1 MLALVLFLQL
11 AKGCK
16 IIHRLSNIFYRLKF
30 LQKDVDSMFKNKN
43 FSILLFGR
51 LITNFGDSIYSIA
64 TLTLIYTLTKSTF
77 YSGITL
83 FLISF
88 TAILQIFVSPII
100 SKFNVKRF
108 LIISQ
113 LFQAIILLAITYL
126 IYINKLQITTLIIFI
141 VCISFINQIVYPVQL
156 ALLPKI
162 VKQEDL
168 VKANSL
174 FSIAYQGS
182 DALFNS
188 IGGFIITVFGTIY
201 AFIINSI
208 TFFINS
214 FIFIFL
220 SNNLSKNSNTIQEN
234 YFSKLSSGIKIWNTP
249 LLKPLLIGIII
260 INFSTSSL
268 LTLLPEYSETSY
280 FYGILLSASG
290 LGILIGAFLSN
301 SQTLKNIRLSAL
313 YTTFTLGIAL
323 SWGALS
329 IVNNNSI
336 TNKIV
341 NFLLFLFGWIL
352 IGILNTYSQTMI
364 QCIISKDKLDVAM
377 STMIGLSIALSP
389 LGALLAGV
397 LSIKYSIKTIIII
410 TSLLIF
416 SIFLFWLF
424 NKNIR
429 NLPSFSKLLEIRN

>member
-1 MLALVLFLQL
+1 
-11 AKGCK
+11 
-16 IIHRLSNIFYRLKF
+16 
-30 LQKDVDSMFKNKN
+30 MFKNKN

-88 TAILQIFVSPII
+88 TAILQIFVSPLI

-126 IYINKLQITTLIIFI
+126 IYVNKLQITTLIIFI

-156 ALLPKI
+156 SLLPKI

-214 FIFIFL
+214 AIFIFL
-220 SNNLSKNSNTIQEN
+220 SNDLSKNTNTIQEN

-301 SQTLKNIRLSAL
+301 SQILKNIRLSVL
-313 YTTFTLGIAL
+313 YTTFTLGIGL

-329 IVNNNSI
+329 ILNNNSI
-336 TNKIV
+336 TNKII
-341 NFLLFLFGWIL
+341 NFSLFLFGWIL

-364 QCIISKDKLDVAM
+364 QYIISKDKLDVAM
-377 STMIGLSIALSP
+377 STMIGLSIAFSP

-416 SIFLFWLF
+416 SIFIFWLF

-429 NLPSFSKLLEIRN
+429 NLPSFSKLLEIRD

>member
-1 MLALVLFLQL
+1 
-11 AKGCK
+11 
-16 IIHRLSNIFYRLKF
+16 
-30 LQKDVDSMFKNKN
+30 MFKNKN

-88 TAILQIFVSPII
+88 AAILQIFISPII
-100 SKFNVKRF
+100 SKFNIKWF

-126 IYINKLQITTLIIFI
+126 IYVNMIQITTLIIFI

-156 ALLPKI
+156 TLLPKI
-162 VKQEDL
+162 VKQQDL

-188 IGGFIITVFGTIY
+188 IGGFIITVFGAIY

-214 FIFIFL
+214 TIFIFL
-220 SNNLSKNSNTIQEN
+220 SNDLSKNTNSVQEN

-301 SQTLKNIRLSAL
+301 NQILKNIRLSVL
-313 YTTFTLGIAL
+313 YTIFTLGIGL

-329 IVNNNSI
+329 ILNNNSI
-336 TNKIV
+336 TNKII
-341 NFLLFLFGWIL
+341 NFSLFLFGWIL

-377 STMIGLSIALSP
+377 STMIGLSIAFSP

-424 NKNIR
+424 NKNIK
-429 NLPSFSKLLEIRN
+429 NLPSFSKLLEIRD

>member
-1 MLALVLFLQL
+1 
-11 AKGCK
+11 
-16 IIHRLSNIFYRLKF
+16 
-30 LQKDVDSMFKNKN
+30 MFKNKN

-88 TAILQIFVSPII
+88 TAILQIFVSPLI

-113 LFQAIILLAITYL
+113 LFQAIILLVITYL
-126 IYINKLQITTLIIFI
+126 IYVNKLQITTLIIFI

-182 DALFNS
+182 DAFFNS

-214 FIFIFL
+214 FIFISL
-220 SNNLSKNSNTIQEN
+220 SNNLSKNTNTIQEN

-301 SQTLKNIRLSAL
+301 NQILKNIRLSVL

-323 SWGALS
+323 SWSPLS
-329 IVNNNSI
+329 ILNNNSI
-336 TNKIV
+336 TNKII

-377 STMIGLSIALSP
+377 STMIGLSIAFSP

-397 LSIKYSIKTIIII
+397 LSVKYSIKTIIII

-429 NLPSFSKLLEIRN
+429 NLPSFSKLLEIRD

>member
-1 MLALVLFLQL
+1 
-11 AKGCK
+11 
-16 IIHRLSNIFYRLKF
+16 
-30 LQKDVDSMFKNKN
+30 MFKNKN

-88 TAILQIFVSPII
+88 TAILQIFVSPLI

-220 SNNLSKNSNTIQEN
+220 SNDLSKNTNTIQEN
-234 YFSKLSSGIKIWNTP
+234 YFTKLSSGIKIWNTP

-301 SQTLKNIRLSAL
+301 SQILKNIRLSVL

-336 TNKIV
+336 TNKIY

-364 QCIISKDKLDVAM
+364 QCIVSKDKLDVAM
-377 STMIGLSIALSP
+377 STMIGLSIAFSP

-416 SIFLFWLF
+416 SIFLF
-424 NKNIR
+424 
-429 NLPSFSKLLEIRN
+429 

>member
-1 MLALVLFLQL
+1 
-11 AKGCK
+11 
-16 IIHRLSNIFYRLKF
+16 
-30 LQKDVDSMFKNKN
+30 MFKNKN

-64 TLTLIYTLTKSTF
+64 TLTLIYSLTKSTF

-88 TAILQIFVSPII
+88 TAILQIFISPII
-100 SKFNVKRF
+100 SKFNVKKF

-113 LFQAIILLAITYL
+113 LIQAIILLVITYL
-126 IYINKLQITTLIIFI
+126 IFINKLHITTLIIFI
-141 VCISFINQIVYPVQL
+141 VCISFINQIVYPIQL

-162 VKQEDL
+162 VRQEDL
-168 VKANSL
+168 VKVNSL
-174 FSIAYQGS
+174 FSITYQGS

-188 IGGFIITVFGTIY
+188 IGGFIITIFGTIY
-201 AFIINSI
+201 AFIINSL

-214 FIFIFL
+214 VLFIFL
-220 SNNLSKNSNTIQEN
+220 SSDLSKNEKTITTQEN
-234 YFSKLSSGIKIWNTP
+234 YLSKLSNGIKIWNTP

-268 LTLLPEYSETSY
+268 LTILPEYSETSY

-301 SQTLKNIRLSAL
+301 KKILKNIRLGTL
-313 YTTFTLGIAL
+313 YITFAFGIAV
-323 SWGALS
+323 SWGLLS
-329 IVNNNSI
+329 ILNNNSI
-336 TNKIV
+336 TNRII
-341 NFLLFLFGWIL
+341 NFSLFLFGWIL

-364 QCIISKDKLDVAM
+364 QCIVNKDKLDVAM
-377 STMIGLSIALSP
+377 STMIGLSIAFSP
-389 LGALLAGV
+389 LGALMAGI
-397 LSIKYSIKTIIII
+397 LSIKYNTKIIIII
-410 TSLLIF
+410 TSLLIL

-424 NKNIR
+424 NNNIR
-429 NLPSFSKLLEIRN
+429 KLPSFSNLTEKDNIL

>member
-1 MLALVLFLQL
+1 
-11 AKGCK
+11 
-16 IIHRLSNIFYRLKF
+16 
-30 LQKDVDSMFKNKN
+30 MFKNKN

-88 TAILQIFVSPII
+88 TAILQIFISPII

-126 IYINKLQITTLIIFI
+126 IYVNKLQITTLIIFI
-141 VCISFINQIVYPVQL
+141 ICISFINQVVYPIQL

-214 FIFIFL
+214 AIFIFL
-220 SNNLSKNSNTIQEN
+220 SNDLSKNTNSIQEN

-290 LGILIGAFLSN
+290 LGILMGAFLSN
-301 SQTLKNIRLSAL
+301 SQILKNIRLSVL
-313 YTTFTLGIAL
+313 YTTFTLGIGL

-329 IVNNNSI
+329 ILNNNSI
-336 TNKIV
+336 TNKII
-341 NFLLFLFGWIL
+341 NFSLFLFGWIL

-377 STMIGLSIALSP
+377 STMIGLSIAFSP

-429 NLPSFSKLLEIRN
+429 NLPSFSKLLEIRD

>member
-1 MLALVLFLQL
+1 
-11 AKGCK
+11 
-16 IIHRLSNIFYRLKF
+16 
-30 LQKDVDSMFKNKN
+30 MFKNKN

-83 FLISF
+83 FLVSF
-88 TAILQIFVSPII
+88 TAILQIFISPLI

-108 LIISQ
+108 LIVSQ
-113 LFQAIILLAITYL
+113 LFQAIILLVITYL
-126 IYINKLQITTLIIFI
+126 IYVNKLQITTLIIFI
-141 VCISFINQIVYPVQL
+141 VCISFINQIVYPIQL

-214 FIFIFL
+214 AIFIFL
-220 SNNLSKNSNTIQEN
+220 SNDLSKDANSIQEN
-234 YFSKLSSGIKIWNTP
+234 YFTKLSSGIKIWNTP

-290 LGILIGAFLSN
+290 LGILIGASLSN
-301 SQTLKNIRLSAL
+301 SQILKNIRLSVL
-313 YTTFTLGIAL
+313 YTTFTLGIGL

-329 IVNNNSI
+329 ILNNNSI
-336 TNKIV
+336 TNKII
-341 NFLLFLFGWIL
+341 NFSLFLFGWIL

-377 STMIGLSIALSP
+377 STMIGLSIAFSP

-424 NKNIR
+424 NKNIK
-429 NLPSFSKLLEIRN
+429 NLPSFSKLLEIRD

>member
-1 MLALVLFLQL
+1 MFFIV
-11 AKGCK
+11 K
-16 IIHRLSNIFYRLKF
+16 IFI
-30 LQKDVDSMFKNKN
+30 KDVDSMFKNKN

-88 TAILQIFVSPII
+88 TAILQIFVSPLI

-113 LFQAIILLAITYL
+113 LFQAIILLVITYL
-126 IYINKLQITTLIIFI
+126 IYVNKLQITTLIIFI

-220 SNNLSKNSNTIQEN
+220 SNNLSKNTNTIQEN
-234 YFSKLSSGIKIWNTP
+234 YFSKLSSGMKIWNTP

-280 FYGILLSASG
+280 FYGTLLSASG

-301 SQTLKNIRLSAL
+301 SQILKNIRLSIL

-377 STMIGLSIALSP
+377 STMIGLSIAFSP

-416 SIFLFWLF
+416 IIFLFWLF

-429 NLPSFSKLLEIRN
+429 NLPSFSKLLEIRD

>member
-1 MLALVLFLQL
+1 
-11 AKGCK
+11 
-16 IIHRLSNIFYRLKF
+16 
-30 LQKDVDSMFKNKN
+30 MFKNKN

-88 TAILQIFVSPII
+88 TAILQIFVSPLI

-126 IYINKLQITTLIIFI
+126 IYVNKLQITTLIIFI
-141 VCISFINQIVYPVQL
+141 VCISFINQIVYPIQL

-188 IGGFIITVFGTIY
+188 IGGFIITAFGTIY

-214 FIFIFL
+214 TIFIFL
-220 SNNLSKNSNTIQEN
+220 SNDLSKNTNSVQEN

-249 LLKPLLIGIII
+249 LLKPLLIGITI

-301 SQTLKNIRLSAL
+301 SQILKNIRLSVL
-313 YTTFTLGIAL
+313 YTTFTLGISL

-329 IVNNNSI
+329 ILNNNSI
-336 TNKIV
+336 TNKII
-341 NFLLFLFGWIL
+341 NFSLFLFGWIL

-377 STMIGLSIALSP
+377 STMIGLSIAFSP

-429 NLPSFSKLLEIRN
+429 NLPSFSKLLEIRD

>member
-1 MLALVLFLQL
+1 
-11 AKGCK
+11 
-16 IIHRLSNIFYRLKF
+16 
-30 LQKDVDSMFKNKN
+30 MFKNKN

-64 TLTLIYTLTKSTF
+64 ILSLIYTLTKSTF

-88 TAILQIFVSPII
+88 TSILQIFISPII
-100 SKFNVKRF
+100 SKFDVKKF

-113 LFQAIILLAITYL
+113 LIQAIILLVITYL
-126 IYINKLQITTLIIFI
+126 IFINKLHITTLIIFI
-141 VCISFINQIVYPVQL
+141 VCISFINQIVYPIQL
-156 ALLPKI
+156 GLLPKI
-162 VKQEDL
+162 VKQQEL

-188 IGGFIITVFGTIY
+188 IGGFIITIFGSIY
-201 AFIINSI
+201 AFIINSL

-214 FIFIFL
+214 VLFIFL
-220 SNNLSKNSNTIQEN
+220 SSNLSNNETTNTVQEN
-234 YFSKLSSGIKIWNTP
+234 YLSKLSSGIKIWNKP

-268 LTLLPEYSETSY
+268 LTVLPEYSETSY

-301 SQTLKNIRLSAL
+301 TQILKNIKLSIL

-323 SWGALS
+323 SWETLS
-329 IVNNNSI
+329 ILNNNSI
-336 TNKIV
+336 INKII
-341 NFLLFLFGWIL
+341 NFSLFLFGWIL

-364 QCIISKDKLDVAM
+364 QCIVSKDKLDVAM
-377 STMIGLSIALSP
+377 STMIGLSIAFTP
-389 LGALLAGV
+389 LGALIAGI
-397 LSIKYSIKTIIII
+397 LSIKYNTKTIIII

-416 SIFLFWLF
+416 CVFLFWLF
-424 NKNIR
+424 NNNIR
-429 NLPSFSKLLEIRN
+429 KLPSFSNLTKEDNNL

>member
-1 MLALVLFLQL
+1 
-11 AKGCK
+11 
-16 IIHRLSNIFYRLKF
+16 
-30 LQKDVDSMFKNKN
+30 MFKNKN

-88 TAILQIFVSPII
+88 TAILQIFVSPLI

-113 LFQAIILLAITYL
+113 LFQAIILLVIIYL
-126 IYINKLQITTLIIFI
+126 IYVNKLQITTLIIFI

-220 SNNLSKNSNTIQEN
+220 SNNLSKNTNTIQEN

-301 SQTLKNIRLSAL
+301 SQILKNIRLSVL

-323 SWGALS
+323 SWSALS

-336 TNKIV
+336 TNKII
-341 NFLLFLFGWIL
+341 NFSLFLFGWIL

-429 NLPSFSKLLEIRN
+429 NLPSFSKLLEVRD

>member
-1 MLALVLFLQL
+1 
-11 AKGCK
+11 
-16 IIHRLSNIFYRLKF
+16 
-30 LQKDVDSMFKNKN
+30 MFKNKN

-51 LITNFGDSIYSIA
+51 LITNFGDSIYLIA

-88 TAILQIFVSPII
+88 TAILQIFISPII

-113 LFQAIILLAITYL
+113 LFQAIILLVITYL

-141 VCISFINQIVYPVQL
+141 VCISFINQVVYPIQL

-214 FIFIFL
+214 AIFIFL
-220 SNNLSKNSNTIQEN
+220 SNDLSKNTNSIQEN
-234 YFSKLSSGIKIWNTP
+234 YFTKLSSGIKIWNTP

-301 SQTLKNIRLSAL
+301 SQILKNIRLSVL
-313 YTTFTLGIAL
+313 YTTFTLGIGL

-329 IVNNNSI
+329 ILNNNSI
-336 TNKIV
+336 TNKII
-341 NFLLFLFGWIL
+341 NFSLFLFGWIL

-377 STMIGLSIALSP
+377 STMIGLSIAFSP

-429 NLPSFSKLLEIRN
+429 NLPSFSKLLE

>member
-1 MLALVLFLQL
+1 MFFIV
-11 AKGCK
+11 K
-16 IIHRLSNIFYRLKF
+16 IFI
-30 LQKDVDSMFKNKN
+30 KDVASMFKNKN

-64 TLTLIYTLTKSTF
+64 TLTLIYSLTKSTF

-88 TAILQIFVSPII
+88 TAILQIFISPII
-100 SKFNVKRF
+100 SKFNVKYF

-113 LFQAIILLAITYL
+113 LLQAIILLVITYL
-126 IYINKLQITTLIIFI
+126 IFIDKLHITTLIIFI
-141 VCISFINQIVYPVQL
+141 VCISFINQIVYPIQL
-156 ALLPKI
+156 GLLPKI
-162 VKQEDL
+162 VKQQDL

-188 IGGFIITVFGTIY
+188 IGGFIITVFGTIF
-201 AFIINSI
+201 AFIINSF
-208 TFFINS
+208 TFFVNS
-214 FIFIFL
+214 ILFIFL
-220 SNNLSKNSNTIQEN
+220 SSDLSKNEKTTNSTQEN
-234 YFSKLSSGIKIWNTP
+234 YLSKLSSGIKIWNKP

-268 LTLLPEYSETSY
+268 LTVLPEYSETSY

-301 SQTLKNIRLSAL
+301 TQILKNIRLSIL

-323 SWGALS
+323 YWGTLS
-329 IVNNNSI
+329 ILNNNSI
-336 TNKIV
+336 INKII
-341 NFLLFLFGWIL
+341 NFSLFLFGWVL

-364 QCIISKDKLDVAM
+364 QCVISKDELDVAM
-377 STMIGLSIALSP
+377 STMIGLSIAFSP
-389 LGALLAGV
+389 LGALIAGI
-397 LSIKYSIKTIIII
+397 LSIKYNTKTIIII

-416 SIFLFWLF
+416 CVFLFWLF
-424 NKNIR
+424 NNNIR
-429 NLPSFSKLLEIRN
+429 KLPSFSNLTKEDNNL

>member
-1 MLALVLFLQL
+1 
-11 AKGCK
+11 
-16 IIHRLSNIFYRLKF
+16 
-30 LQKDVDSMFKNKN
+30 MFKNKN

-88 TAILQIFVSPII
+88 TAILQIFVSPLI
-100 SKFNVKRF
+100 SKFNIKRF

-113 LFQAIILLAITYL
+113 LFQAIILLVITYL
-126 IYINKLQITTLIIFI
+126 IYVNKLQITTLIIFI
-141 VCISFINQIVYPVQL
+141 VCISFINQIVYPTQL

-220 SNNLSKNSNTIQEN
+220 SNNLSKNTNTIQEN

-301 SQTLKNIRLSAL
+301 NQILKNIRLSVL

-336 TNKIV
+336 TNKIY

-377 STMIGLSIALSP
+377 STMIGLSIAFSP

-429 NLPSFSKLLEIRN
+429 NLPSFSKLLEIRD

>member
-1 MLALVLFLQL
+1 
-11 AKGCK
+11 
-16 IIHRLSNIFYRLKF
+16 
-30 LQKDVDSMFKNKN
+30 MFKNKN

-88 TAILQIFVSPII
+88 TAILQIFVSPLI
-100 SKFNVKRF
+100 SKFNIKRF

-113 LFQAIILLAITYL
+113 LFQAIILLVITYL
-126 IYINKLQITTLIIFI
+126 IYVNKLQITTLIVFI

-208 TFFINS
+208 TFFVNS

-220 SNNLSKNSNTIQEN
+220 SNNLSKNTNTVEEN

-290 LGILIGAFLSN
+290 LGILIGGFLSN
-301 SQTLKNIRLSAL
+301 RQTLKNIRLSTL

-323 SWGALS
+323 SWCALS
-329 IVNNNSI
+329 ILNNNSI
-336 TNKIV
+336 INKII
-341 NFLLFLFGWIL
+341 NFSLFLFGWIL

-377 STMIGLSIALSP
+377 STMIGLSIAFSP

-429 NLPSFSKLLEIRN
+429 NLPSFSKLLEIRD

>member
-1 MLALVLFLQL
+1 
-11 AKGCK
+11 
-16 IIHRLSNIFYRLKF
+16 
-30 LQKDVDSMFKNKN
+30 MFKNKN

-64 TLTLIYTLTKSTF
+64 TLTLIYSLTKSTF

-88 TAILQIFVSPII
+88 TAILQIFISPII
-100 SKFNVKRF
+100 SKFNVKYF

-113 LFQAIILLAITYL
+113 LLQAIILLVITYL
-126 IYINKLQITTLIIFI
+126 IFIDKLHITTLIIFI
-141 VCISFINQIVYPVQL
+141 VCISFINQIVYPIQL
-156 ALLPKI
+156 GLLPKI
-162 VKQEDL
+162 VKQQEL

-188 IGGFIITVFGTIY
+188 IGGFIITVFGTIF
-201 AFIINSI
+201 AFIINSF
-208 TFFINS
+208 TFFVNS
-214 FIFIFL
+214 ILFIFL
-220 SNNLSKNSNTIQEN
+220 SDDISKNEKTTNSTQEN
-234 YFSKLSSGIKIWNTP
+234 YLSKLSSGIKIWNKP

-268 LTLLPEYSETSY
+268 LTVLPEYSEISY

-301 SQTLKNIRLSAL
+301 TQILKNIRLSIL

-323 SWGALS
+323 SWGTLS
-329 IVNNNSI
+329 ILNNNSI
-336 TNKIV
+336 TNRII
-341 NFLLFLFGWIL
+341 NFSLFLFAWIL
-352 IGILNTYSQTMI
+352 IGILNTYSQTII
-364 QCIISKDKLDVAM
+364 QCVISKDKLDVAM
-377 STMIGLSIALSP
+377 STMIGLSIAFSP
-389 LGALLAGV
+389 LGALIAGI
-397 LSIKYSIKTIIII
+397 LSIKYNTKTIIII

-416 SIFLFWLF
+416 CAFLFWLY
-424 NKNIR
+424 NNNIR
-429 NLPSFSKLLEIRN
+429 KLPSFSNLTKEDNNL

>member
-1 MLALVLFLQL
+1 
-11 AKGCK
+11 
-16 IIHRLSNIFYRLKF
+16 
-30 LQKDVDSMFKNKN
+30 MFKNKN

-83 FLISF
+83 FLVSF
-88 TAILQIFVSPII
+88 TAILQIFISPLI

-108 LIISQ
+108 LIVSQ
-113 LFQAIILLAITYL
+113 LFQAIILLVITYL
-126 IYINKLQITTLIIFI
+126 IYVNKLQITTLIIFI
-141 VCISFINQIVYPVQL
+141 VCISFINQIVYPIQL

-214 FIFIFL
+214 AIFIFL
-220 SNNLSKNSNTIQEN
+220 SNDLSKNTNSIQEN

-301 SQTLKNIRLSAL
+301 SQILKNIRLSVL
-313 YTTFTLGIAL
+313 YTTFTLGIGL

-329 IVNNNSI
+329 ILNNNSI
-336 TNKIV
+336 TNKII
-341 NFLLFLFGWIL
+341 NFSLFLFGWIL

-377 STMIGLSIALSP
+377 STMIGLSIAFSP

-429 NLPSFSKLLEIRN
+429 NLPSFSKFLEIRD

>member
-1 MLALVLFLQL
+1 
-11 AKGCK
+11 
-16 IIHRLSNIFYRLKF
+16 
-30 LQKDVDSMFKNKN
+30 MFKNKN

-64 TLTLIYTLTKSTF
+64 TLTLIYSLTKSTF

-88 TAILQIFVSPII
+88 TAILQIFISPII
-100 SKFNVKRF
+100 SKFNVKYF

-113 LFQAIILLAITYL
+113 LLQAIILLVITYL
-126 IYINKLQITTLIIFI
+126 IFIDKLHITTLIIFI
-141 VCISFINQIVYPVQL
+141 VCISFINQIVYPIQL
-156 ALLPKI
+156 SLLPKI
-162 VKQEDL
+162 VKQQEL

-188 IGGFIITVFGTIY
+188 IGGFIITVFGTIF
-201 AFIINSI
+201 AFIINSF
-208 TFFINS
+208 TFFVNS
-214 FIFIFL
+214 ILFIFL
-220 SNNLSKNSNTIQEN
+220 SSDLSKNEKTTNSTQEN
-234 YFSKLSSGIKIWNTP
+234 YLSKLSSGIKIWNKP

-268 LTLLPEYSETSY
+268 LTVLPEYSETSY

-290 LGILIGAFLSN
+290 LGILIGAFLPN
-301 SQTLKNIRLSAL
+301 TQILKNIRLSVL

-323 SWGALS
+323 SWSALS

-336 TNKIV
+336 INKII
-341 NFLLFLFGWIL
+341 NFSLFLFGWIL

-377 STMIGLSIALSP
+377 STMIGLSIAFSP

-429 NLPSFSKLLEIRN
+429 NLPSFSKLLEIRD

>member
-1 MLALVLFLQL
+1 
-11 AKGCK
+11 
-16 IIHRLSNIFYRLKF
+16 
-30 LQKDVDSMFKNKN
+30 MFKNKN

-88 TAILQIFVSPII
+88 TAILQIFVSPLI
-100 SKFNVKRF
+100 SKFNIKRF

-113 LFQAIILLAITYL
+113 LFQAIILLVITYL
-126 IYINKLQITTLIIFI
+126 IYVNKLQITTLIIFI

-220 SNNLSKNSNTIQEN
+220 SNNLSRNTNTIQEN
-234 YFSKLSSGIKIWNTP
+234 YFSKLSSGIKIWNTS

-301 SQTLKNIRLSAL
+301 SQILKNIRLSVL

-336 TNKIV
+336 TNKII
-341 NFLLFLFGWIL
+341 NFSLFLFSWIL

-377 STMIGLSIALSP
+377 STMIGLSIAFSP

-429 NLPSFSKLLEIRN
+429 NLPSFSKLLEIRD

>member
-1 MLALVLFLQL
+1 
-11 AKGCK
+11 
-16 IIHRLSNIFYRLKF
+16 
-30 LQKDVDSMFKNKN
+30 MFKNKN

-88 TAILQIFVSPII
+88 TAILQIFVSPLI
-100 SKFNVKRF
+100 SKFNIKRF

-113 LFQAIILLAITYL
+113 LFQAIILLVITYL
-126 IYINKLQITTLIIFI
+126 IYINKLHFTTLIIFI

-208 TFFINS
+208 TFFVNS

-220 SNNLSKNSNTIQEN
+220 SNNLSKNTNTIQEN

-280 FYGILLSASG
+280 FYGILLSVSG

-301 SQTLKNIRLSAL
+301 SQILKNIRLSVL

-336 TNKIV
+336 TNKIF

-377 STMIGLSIALSP
+377 STMIGLSIAFSP

-429 NLPSFSKLLEIRN
+429 NLPSFSKLLEIRD

>member
-1 MLALVLFLQL
+1 
-11 AKGCK
+11 
-16 IIHRLSNIFYRLKF
+16 
-30 LQKDVDSMFKNKN
+30 MFKNKN

-88 TAILQIFVSPII
+88 TAILQIFVSPLI

-156 ALLPKI
+156 SLLPKI

-220 SNNLSKNSNTIQEN
+220 SNDLSKNTNTIQEN
-234 YFSKLSSGIKIWNTP
+234 YFTKLSSGIKIWNTP

-301 SQTLKNIRLSAL
+301 SQILKNIRLSVL

-336 TNKIV
+336 TNKIY

-377 STMIGLSIALSP
+377 STMIGLSIAFSP

-429 NLPSFSKLLEIRN
+429 NLPSFSKLLEIRD

>member
-1 MLALVLFLQL
+1 
-11 AKGCK
+11 
-16 IIHRLSNIFYRLKF
+16 
-30 LQKDVDSMFKNKN
+30 MFKNKN

-88 TAILQIFVSPII
+88 TAILQIFVSPLII
-100 SKFNVKRF
+100 KFNVKRF

-113 LFQAIILLAITYL
+113 LFQAIILLTITYL

-188 IGGFIITVFGTIY
+188 IGGFIITVFGIIY

-220 SNNLSKNSNTIQEN
+220 SNNLSKNTNTIQAN
-234 YFSKLSSGIKIWNTP
+234 YFSKLSSGMKIWSTP
-249 LLKPLLIGIII
+249 LLKPLLIGITI

-301 SQTLKNIRLSAL
+301 SQILKNIRLSVL

-323 SWGALS
+323 SWSALS

-336 TNKIV
+336 INKII
-341 NFLLFLFGWIL
+341 NFSLFLFGWIL

-377 STMIGLSIALSP
+377 STMIGLSIAFSP

-429 NLPSFSKLLEIRN
+429 NLPSFSKLLEIID

>member
-1 MLALVLFLQL
+1 
-11 AKGCK
+11 
-16 IIHRLSNIFYRLKF
+16 
-30 LQKDVDSMFKNKN
+30 MFKNKN

-64 TLTLIYTLTKSTF
+64 TLTLIYSLTKSTF

-88 TAILQIFVSPII
+88 TAILQIFISPII
-100 SKFNVKRF
+100 SKFNVKYF

-113 LFQAIILLAITYL
+113 LLQAIILLVITYL
-126 IYINKLQITTLIIFI
+126 IFIDKLHITTLIIFI
-141 VCISFINQIVYPVQL
+141 VCISFINQIVYPIQL
-156 ALLPKI
+156 SLLPKI
-162 VKQEDL
+162 VKQHDL

-188 IGGFIITVFGTIY
+188 IGGFIITVFGTIF
-201 AFIINSI
+201 AFIINSF
-208 TFFINS
+208 TFFVNS
-214 FIFIFL
+214 ILFIFL
-220 SNNLSKNSNTIQEN
+220 SDDISKNEKTTNSTQEN
-234 YFSKLSSGIKIWNTP
+234 YLSKLSSGIKIWNKP

-268 LTLLPEYSETSY
+268 LTVLPEYSETSY

-301 SQTLKNIRLSAL
+301 TQILKNIRLSIL

-323 SWGALS
+323 SCGTLS
-329 IVNNNSI
+329 ILNNNSI
-336 TNKIV
+336 TNRII
-341 NFLLFLFGWIL
+341 NFSLFLFGWIL

-364 QCIISKDKLDVAM
+364 QCVISKDKLDVAM
-377 STMIGLSIALSP
+377 STMIGLSIAFTP
-389 LGALLAGV
+389 LGALIAGI
-397 LSIKYSIKTIIII
+397 LSIKYNTKTIIII

-416 SIFLFWLF
+416 CVFLFWLF
-424 NKNIR
+424 NNNIR
-429 NLPSFSKLLEIRN
+429 KLPSFSNLTKEDNNL

>member
-1 MLALVLFLQL
+1 
-11 AKGCK
+11 
-16 IIHRLSNIFYRLKF
+16 
-30 LQKDVDSMFKNKN
+30 MFKNKN

-88 TAILQIFVSPII
+88 TAILQIFISPII
-100 SKFNVKRF
+100 SKFNVKNF

-113 LFQAIILLAITYL
+113 LFQAIILLVITYL

-141 VCISFINQIVYPVQL
+141 ICISFINQIVYPIQL

-162 VKQEDL
+162 VKQKDL
-168 VKANSL
+168 VRANSL

-188 IGGFIITVFGTIY
+188 IGGFIITVFGSIY
-201 AFIINSI
+201 DFIINSI

-220 SNNLSKNSNTIQEN
+220 SDGLSKNTNNIREN
-234 YFSKLSSGIKIWNTP
+234 YFSKLSSEIKIWNTP

-280 FYGILLSASG
+280 FYRILLSTSG

-301 SQTLKNIRLSAL
+301 SQTLKNIRLSIL

-323 SWGALS
+323 SWGSLS
-329 IVNNNSI
+329 ILNNNSI
-336 TNKIV
+336 TNKII
-341 NFLLFLFGWIL
+341 NFSLFLFGWIL

-377 STMIGLSIALSP
+377 STMIGLSIAFSP

-397 LSIKYSIKTIIII
+397 LSIKYNVKTIIII

-416 SIFLFWLF
+416 SIFLF
-424 NKNIR
+424 
-429 NLPSFSKLLEIRN
+429 

>member
-1 MLALVLFLQL
+1 
-11 AKGCK
+11 
-16 IIHRLSNIFYRLKF
+16 
-30 LQKDVDSMFKNKN
+30 MFKNKN

-64 TLTLIYTLTKSTF
+64 TLTLIYSLTKSTF

-88 TAILQIFVSPII
+88 TAILQIFISPII
-100 SKFNVKRF
+100 SKFNVKYF

-113 LFQAIILLAITYL
+113 LLQAIILLVITYL
-126 IYINKLQITTLIIFI
+126 IFIDKLHITTLIIFI
-141 VCISFINQIVYPVQL
+141 VCISFINQIVYPIQL
-156 ALLPKI
+156 GLLPKI
-162 VKQEDL
+162 VKQQEL

-188 IGGFIITVFGTIY
+188 IGGFIITVFGTIF
-201 AFIINSI
+201 AFIINSL

-214 FIFIFL
+214 VLFIFL
-220 SNNLSKNSNTIQEN
+220 SSDLSKNEKNITTQEN
-234 YFSKLSSGIKIWNTP
+234 YLSKLSNGIKIWNTP

-268 LTLLPEYSETSY
+268 LTVLPEYSETSY

-301 SQTLKNIRLSAL
+301 KKILKNIRLGTL
-313 YTTFTLGIAL
+313 YITFAFGIAV
-323 SWGALS
+323 SWGLLS
-329 IVNNNSI
+329 ILNNNSI
-336 TNKIV
+336 TNKII
-341 NFLLFLFGWIL
+341 NFSLFLFGWIL

-364 QCIISKDKLDVAM
+364 QCIVNKDKLDVAM
-377 STMIGLSIALSP
+377 STMIGLSIAFSP
-389 LGALLAGV
+389 LGALIAGI
-397 LSIKYSIKTIIII
+397 LSIKYNTKTIIII

-416 SIFLFWLF
+416 CVFLFWLF
-424 NKNIR
+424 NNNIR
-429 NLPSFSKLLEIRN
+429 KLPSFSNLTKEDNNL

>member
-1 MLALVLFLQL
+1 
-11 AKGCK
+11 
-16 IIHRLSNIFYRLKF
+16 
-30 LQKDVDSMFKNKN
+30 MFKNKN

-64 TLTLIYTLTKSTF
+64 TLTLIYSLTKSTF

-88 TAILQIFVSPII
+88 TAILQIFISPII
-100 SKFNVKRF
+100 SKFDVKKF

-113 LFQAIILLAITYL
+113 LLQAIILLFITYL
-126 IYINKLQITTLIIFI
+126 IFINKLHITTLIIFI
-141 VCISFINQIVYPVQL
+141 VCISFINQIVYPIQL

-162 VKQEDL
+162 VRQEDL
-168 VKANSL
+168 VKVNSL
-174 FSIAYQGS
+174 FSITYQGS

-188 IGGFIITVFGTIY
+188 IGGFIITIFGTIY
-201 AFIINSI
+201 AFIINSL

-214 FIFIFL
+214 VLFIFL
-220 SNNLSKNSNTIQEN
+220 SSDLSKNEKTITTQEN
-234 YFSKLSSGIKIWNTP
+234 YLSKLSNGIKIWNTP

-268 LTLLPEYSETSY
+268 LTILPEYSETSY

-301 SQTLKNIRLSAL
+301 KKILKNIRLGTL
-313 YTTFTLGIAL
+313 YITFAFGIAV
-323 SWGALS
+323 SWGLLS
-329 IVNNNSI
+329 ILNNNSI
-336 TNKIV
+336 TNRII
-341 NFLLFLFGWIL
+341 NFSLFLFGWIL

-364 QCIISKDKLDVAM
+364 QCIVNKDKLDVAM
-377 STMIGLSIALSP
+377 STMIGLSIAFSP
-389 LGALLAGV
+389 LGALMAGI
-397 LSIKYSIKTIIII
+397 LSIKYNTKIIIII
-410 TSLLIF
+410 TSLLIL

-424 NKNIR
+424 NNNIR
-429 NLPSFSKLLEIRN
+429 KLPSFSNLTEKDNIL

>member
-1 MLALVLFLQL
+1 
-11 AKGCK
+11 
-16 IIHRLSNIFYRLKF
+16 
-30 LQKDVDSMFKNKN
+30 MFKNKN

-88 TAILQIFVSPII
+88 TAILQIFVSPLI

-220 SNNLSKNSNTIQEN
+220 SNNLSKNTNTIQEN

-301 SQTLKNIRLSAL
+301 SKILKNIRLSVL

-323 SWGALS
+323 SWSALS

-336 TNKIV
+336 TNKII
-341 NFLLFLFGWIL
+341 NFSLFLFGWIL

-377 STMIGLSIALSP
+377 STMIGLSIAFSP
-389 LGALLAGV
+389 LGALLAGI

-429 NLPSFSKLLEIRN
+429 NLPSFSKLLEIRD

>member
-1 MLALVLFLQL
+1 MLSLLIV
-11 AKGCK
+11 
-16 IIHRLSNIFYRLKF
+16 
-30 LQKDVDSMFKNKN
+30 
-43 FSILLFGR
+43 LLF
-51 LITNFGDSIYSIA
+51 
-64 TLTLIYTLTKSTF
+64 
-77 YSGITL
+77 
-83 FLISF
+83 
-88 TAILQIFVSPII
+88 FV
-100 SKFNVKRF
+100 
-108 LIISQ
+108 
-113 LFQAIILLAITYL
+113 
-126 IYINKLQITTLIIFI
+126 
-141 VCISFINQIVYPVQL
+141 
-156 ALLPKI
+156 
-162 VKQEDL
+162 
-168 VKANSL
+168 
-174 FSIAYQGS
+174 
-182 DALFNS
+182 
-188 IGGFIITVFGTIY
+188 
-201 AFIINSI
+201 
-208 TFFINS
+208 NS

-220 SNNLSKNSNTIQEN
+220 SNNLSKNTNTVEEN

-301 SQTLKNIRLSAL
+301 SQTLKNIRLSTL

-323 SWGALS
+323 SWCALS
-329 IVNNNSI
+329 ILNNNSI
-336 TNKIV
+336 INKII
-341 NFLLFLFGWIL
+341 NFSLFLFGWIL

-377 STMIGLSIALSP
+377 STMIGLSIAFSP

-429 NLPSFSKLLEIRN
+429 NLPSFSKLLEIRD

>member
-1 MLALVLFLQL
+1 
-11 AKGCK
+11 
-16 IIHRLSNIFYRLKF
+16 
-30 LQKDVDSMFKNKN
+30 MFKNKN

-64 TLTLIYTLTKSTF
+64 ILSLIYTLTKSTF

-88 TAILQIFVSPII
+88 TSILQIFISPII
-100 SKFNVKRF
+100 SKFDVKKF

-113 LFQAIILLAITYL
+113 LIQAIILLVITYL
-126 IYINKLQITTLIIFI
+126 IFINKLHITTLIIFI
-141 VCISFINQIVYPVQL
+141 VCISFINQIVYPIQL
-156 ALLPKI
+156 GLLPKI
-162 VKQEDL
+162 VKQQEL

-188 IGGFIITVFGTIY
+188 IGGFIITIFGTIY
-201 AFIINSI
+201 AFIINSL

-214 FIFIFL
+214 VLFIFL
-220 SNNLSKNSNTIQEN
+220 SSDLSKNEKTITTQEN
-234 YFSKLSSGIKIWNTP
+234 YLSKLSSGIKIWNKP

-268 LTLLPEYSETSY
+268 LTVLPEYSETSY
-280 FYGILLSASG
+280 FYGILLSA
-290 LGILIGAFLSN
+290 FLSN
-301 SQTLKNIRLSAL
+301 TQILKNIKLSIL

-323 SWGALS
+323 SWETLS
-329 IVNNNSI
+329 ILNNNSI
-336 TNKIV
+336 INKII
-341 NFLLFLFGWIL
+341 NFSLFLFGWIL

-364 QCIISKDKLDVAM
+364 QCIVSKDKLDVAM
-377 STMIGLSIALSP
+377 STMIGLSIAFTP
-389 LGALLAGV
+389 LGALIAGI
-397 LSIKYSIKTIIII
+397 LSIKYNTKTIIII

-416 SIFLFWLF
+416 CVFLFWLF
-424 NKNIR
+424 NNNIR
-429 NLPSFSKLLEIRN
+429 KLPSFSNLTKEDNNL

>member
-1 MLALVLFLQL
+1 
-11 AKGCK
+11 
-16 IIHRLSNIFYRLKF
+16 
-30 LQKDVDSMFKNKN
+30 MFKNKN

-88 TAILQIFVSPII
+88 TAILQIFISPLI

-126 IYINKLQITTLIIFI
+126 IYVNKLQITTLIIFI
-141 VCISFINQIVYPVQL
+141 VCISFINQIVYPIQL

-214 FIFIFL
+214 AIFIFL
-220 SNNLSKNSNTIQEN
+220 SNDLSKNTNSIQEN
-234 YFSKLSSGIKIWNTP
+234 YFTKLSSGIKIWNTP

-301 SQTLKNIRLSAL
+301 SQILKNIRLSVL
-313 YTTFTLGIAL
+313 YTTFTLGIGL

-329 IVNNNSI
+329 ILNNNSI
-336 TNKIV
+336 TNKII
-341 NFLLFLFGWIL
+341 NFSLFLFGWIL

-364 QCIISKDKLDVAM
+364 QCIISKDKLNVAM
-377 STMIGLSIALSP
+377 STMIGLSIAFSP

-429 NLPSFSKLLEIRN
+429 NLPSFSKLLEIRD

>member
-1 MLALVLFLQL
+1 
-11 AKGCK
+11 
-16 IIHRLSNIFYRLKF
+16 
-30 LQKDVDSMFKNKN
+30 MFKNKN

-88 TAILQIFVSPII
+88 TAILQIFISPLI
-100 SKFNVKRF
+100 SKFSVKRF
-108 LIISQ
+108 LIVSQ

-126 IYINKLQITTLIIFI
+126 IYVNNLQITTLIIFI
-141 VCISFINQIVYPVQL
+141 VCISFINQIVYPIQL

-214 FIFIFL
+214 AIFIFL
-220 SNNLSKNSNTIQEN
+220 SNDLSKNTNSIQEN
-234 YFSKLSSGIKIWNTP
+234 YFTKLSSGIKIWNTP

-290 LGILIGAFLSN
+290 LGILIGASLSN
-301 SQTLKNIRLSAL
+301 SQILKNIRLSVL
-313 YTTFTLGIAL
+313 YTTFTLGIGL

-329 IVNNNSI
+329 ILNNNSI
-336 TNKIV
+336 TNKII
-341 NFLLFLFGWIL
+341 NFSLFLFGWIL

-377 STMIGLSIALSP
+377 STMIGLSIAFSP

-424 NKNIR
+424 NKNIK
-429 NLPSFSKLLEIRN
+429 NLPSFSKLLEIRD

>member
-1 MLALVLFLQL
+1 
-11 AKGCK
+11 
-16 IIHRLSNIFYRLKF
+16 
-30 LQKDVDSMFKNKN
+30 MFKNKN

-64 TLTLIYTLTKSTF
+64 TLTLIYSLTKSTF

-88 TAILQIFVSPII
+88 TAILQIFISPII
-100 SKFNVKRF
+100 SKFDVKKF

-113 LFQAIILLAITYL
+113 LIQAIILLVITYL
-126 IYINKLQITTLIIFI
+126 IFINKLYITTLIIFI
-141 VCISFINQIVYPVQL
+141 VCISFINQIVYPIQL
-156 ALLPKI
+156 GLLPKI
-162 VKQEDL
+162 VKQQEL

-188 IGGFIITVFGTIY
+188 IGGFIITIFGSIY
-201 AFIINSI
+201 AFIINSL

-214 FIFIFL
+214 VLFIFL
-220 SNNLSKNSNTIQEN
+220 SSDLSKNEKTITTQEN
-234 YFSKLSSGIKIWNTP
+234 YLSKLSSGIKIWNKP

-268 LTLLPEYSETSY
+268 LTVLPEYSETSY

-301 SQTLKNIRLSAL
+301 TQILKNIKLSIL

-323 SWGALS
+323 SWETLS
-329 IVNNNSI
+329 ILNNNSI
-336 TNKIV
+336 INKII
-341 NFLLFLFGWIL
+341 NFSLFLFGWIL

-364 QCIISKDKLDVAM
+364 QCIVSKDKLDVAM
-377 STMIGLSIALSP
+377 STMIGLSIAFTP
-389 LGALLAGV
+389 LGALIAGI
-397 LSIKYSIKTIIII
+397 LSIKYNTKTIIII

-416 SIFLFWLF
+416 CVFLFWLF
-424 NKNIR
+424 NNNIR
-429 NLPSFSKLLEIRN
+429 KLPSFSNLTKEDNNL

>member
-1 MLALVLFLQL
+1 
-11 AKGCK
+11 
-16 IIHRLSNIFYRLKF
+16 
-30 LQKDVDSMFKNKN
+30 MFKNKN

-88 TAILQIFVSPII
+88 TAILQIFVSPLII
-100 SKFNVKRF
+100 KFNVKKF

-113 LFQAIILLAITYL
+113 LFQAIILLIITYL
-126 IYINKLQITTLIIFI
+126 IYVNKLQITTLIIFI

-162 VKQEDL
+162 VKKEDL

-208 TFFINS
+208 TFFINT

-220 SNNLSKNSNTIQEN
+220 SNNLSKNTNTVQEN

-301 SQTLKNIRLSAL
+301 SQILKNIRLSVL
-313 YTTFTLGIAL
+313 YTTFTLGIGL

-329 IVNNNSI
+329 ILNNNSI
-336 TNKIV
+336 TNKII
-341 NFLLFLFGWIL
+341 NFSLFLFGWIL

-364 QCIISKDKLDVAM
+364 QCIISKNKLDVAM
-377 STMIGLSIALSP
+377 STMIGLSIAFSP

-429 NLPSFSKLLEIRN
+429 NLPSFSKLLEIRD

>member
-1 MLALVLFLQL
+1 
-11 AKGCK
+11 
-16 IIHRLSNIFYRLKF
+16 
-30 LQKDVDSMFKNKN
+30 MFKNKN

-64 TLTLIYTLTKSTF
+64 TLTLIYSLTKSTF

-88 TAILQIFVSPII
+88 TAILQIFISPII
-100 SKFNVKRF
+100 SKFNVKYF

-113 LFQAIILLAITYL
+113 LLQAIILLVITYL
-126 IYINKLQITTLIIFI
+126 IFIDKLHITTLIIFI
-141 VCISFINQIVYPVQL
+141 VCISFINQIVYPIQL
-156 ALLPKI
+156 GLLPKI
-162 VKQEDL
+162 VKQQEL

-188 IGGFIITVFGTIY
+188 IGGFIIAIFGSIY
-201 AFIINSI
+201 AFIINSL

-214 FIFIFL
+214 VLFIFL
-220 SNNLSKNSNTIQEN
+220 SSNLSNNENTNTVQEN
-234 YFSKLSSGIKIWNTP
+234 YLSKLSSGIKIWNTP
-249 LLKPLLIGIII
+249 LLKSLLIGIII

-268 LTLLPEYSETSY
+268 LTILPEYSETSY

-301 SQTLKNIRLSAL
+301 KKILKNIRLGTL
-313 YTTFTLGIAL
+313 YITFAFGIAV
-323 SWGALS
+323 SWGLLS
-329 IVNNNSI
+329 ILNNNSI
-336 TNKIV
+336 TNKII
-341 NFLLFLFGWIL
+341 NFLLFLIGWIL

-364 QCIISKDKLDVAM
+364 QCIVNKDKLDVAM

-389 LGALLAGV
+389 LGALFAGI
-397 LSIKYSIKTIIII
+397 LSIKFNTKIIIII

-416 SIFLFWLF
+416 VVFLLWIH
-424 NKNIR
+424 NRTIR
-429 NLPSFSKLLEIRN
+429 KLPSFNNLLEEEDNEYNKT

>member
-1 MLALVLFLQL
+1 
-11 AKGCK
+11 
-16 IIHRLSNIFYRLKF
+16 
-30 LQKDVDSMFKNKN
+30 MFKNKN

-88 TAILQIFVSPII
+88 TAILQIFVSPLI

-220 SNNLSKNSNTIQEN
+220 SNNLSKNTNTIQEN

-249 LLKPLLIGIII
+249 LLKPLLMGIII

-301 SQTLKNIRLSAL
+301 SQILKNIRLSVL

-323 SWGALS
+323 SWSALS

-336 TNKIV
+336 INKII
-341 NFLLFLFGWIL
+341 NFSLFLFGWIL

-377 STMIGLSIALSP
+377 STMIGLSIAFSP

-429 NLPSFSKLLEIRN
+429 NLPSFSKLLEIID

>member
-1 MLALVLFLQL
+1 
-11 AKGCK
+11 
-16 IIHRLSNIFYRLKF
+16 
-30 LQKDVDSMFKNKN
+30 MFKNKN

-88 TAILQIFVSPII
+88 TAILQIFISPII
-100 SKFNVKRF
+100 SKFNMKRF

-113 LFQAIILLAITYL
+113 LFQAIILLVITYL

-141 VCISFINQIVYPVQL
+141 VCISFINQVVYPIQL

-188 IGGFIITVFGTIY
+188 RGGFIITFFGTIY

-220 SNNLSKNSNTIQEN
+220 SDDLSKNTNTIQEN
-234 YFSKLSSGIKIWNTP
+234 YFSKLSSGIRIWNTP
-249 LLKPLLIGIII
+249 LLKPLLIGIIV

-301 SQTLKNIRLSAL
+301 NQTLKNIRLSTL

-323 SWGALS
+323 SWGSLS
-329 IVNNNSI
+329 ILNNNSI
-336 TNKIV
+336 TNKII
-341 NFLLFLFGWIL
+341 NFSLFLFGWIL
-352 IGILNTYSQTMI
+352 IGILNTYSQTMV

-377 STMIGLSIALSP
+377 STMIGLSIAFSP

-397 LSIKYSIKTIIII
+397 LSIKYNIKTIIII

-429 NLPSFSKLLEIRN
+429 NLPSFSKLLE

>member
-1 MLALVLFLQL
+1 
-11 AKGCK
+11 
-16 IIHRLSNIFYRLKF
+16 
-30 LQKDVDSMFKNKN
+30 MFKNKN
-43 FSILLFGR
+43 FLTLLFGR

-88 TAILQIFVSPII
+88 TAILQIFISPLI

-126 IYINKLQITTLIIFI
+126 IYVNKLQITMLIIFI
-141 VCISFINQIVYPVQL
+141 VCISFINQIVYPIQL

-214 FIFIFL
+214 TIFIFL
-220 SNNLSKNSNTIQEN
+220 SNDLSKNTNTVQEN
-234 YFSKLSSGIKIWNTP
+234 YFTKLSSGIKIWNTP

-301 SQTLKNIRLSAL
+301 SQILKNIRLSVL
-313 YTTFTLGIAL
+313 YTTFTLGIGL

-329 IVNNNSI
+329 ILNNNSI
-336 TNKIV
+336 TNKII
-341 NFLLFLFGWIL
+341 NFSLFLFGWIL

-377 STMIGLSIALSP
+377 STMIGLSIAFSP

-424 NKNIR
+424 NKNIK
-429 NLPSFSKLLEIRN
+429 NLPSFSNLTKEDNNL

>member
-1 MLALVLFLQL
+1 
-11 AKGCK
+11 
-16 IIHRLSNIFYRLKF
+16 
-30 LQKDVDSMFKNKN
+30 MFKNKN

-64 TLTLIYTLTKSTF
+64 TLTLIYSLTKSTF

-88 TAILQIFVSPII
+88 TAILQIFISPII
-100 SKFNVKRF
+100 SKFNVKYF

-113 LFQAIILLAITYL
+113 LLQAIILLVITYL
-126 IYINKLQITTLIIFI
+126 IFIDKLHITTLIIFI
-141 VCISFINQIVYPVQL
+141 VCISFINQIVYPIQL
-156 ALLPKI
+156 TLLPKI
-162 VKQEDL
+162 VKQRDL

-188 IGGFIITVFGTIY
+188 ICGFIITIFGTIY
-201 AFIINSI
+201 AFIINSL

-214 FIFIFL
+214 VLFIFL
-220 SNNLSKNSNTIQEN
+220 SSDLSKNEKTNTTQEN
-234 YFSKLSSGIKIWNTP
+234 YFSKLSSGIKIWNKP
-249 LLKPLLIGIII
+249 LLKLLLIGIMI

-268 LTLLPEYSETSY
+268 LTVLPEYSETSY

-301 SQTLKNIRLSAL
+301 KQILKNIGLGTL
-313 YTTFTLGIAL
+313 YITFTFGVAV
-323 SWGALS
+323 SWGLLS
-329 IVNNNSI
+329 ILNNNSI
-336 TNKIV
+336 TNKII
-341 NFLLFLFGWIL
+341 NFSLFLFGWIL

-364 QCIISKDKLDVAM
+364 QCIVSKDKLDVAM
-377 STMIGLSIALSP
+377 STMIGLSIAFSP
-389 LGALLAGV
+389 LGALMAGI
-397 LSIKYSIKTIIII
+397 LSIKFNTKIIIII
-410 TSLLIF
+410 TSLLIL

-424 NKNIR
+424 NNNIR
-429 NLPSFSKLLEIRN
+429 KLPSFSNLTEKDNNL